1 MKIGVPKETAAGE
14 RRVALTPDMVGRLV
28 GAGLEVVVESGAG
41 EESLYTDDAYT
52 GAGATVAAD
61 ACLASGQRRRC
72 PHECKR
78 RSP

>member
-41 EESLYTDDAYT
+41 EESLYTDEAYT
-52 GAGATVAAD
+52 GAGAIPCARTPLPFWAASTLSSEVQS
-61 ACLASGQRRRC
+61 APA
-72 PHECKR
+72 
-78 RSP
+78 